1 MCGRSGRGKRTEPTG
16 KFSPAA
22 RAAISASS
30 TRPFLLEWPR
40 GRAAAPEQ
48 PRGDEGKLTDAGAT
62 GRDSAVSGVDRRD
75 GATVLSLAGE
85 LDLYNAEEVRSALLE
100 ACADKPELLVVDLGD
115 VRFVDSTALGVLIE
129 ARSRMADRGGFR
141 LAAPGLET
149 RRALEVSGLD
159 RHFLVHDTVA
169 EALEAA
175 R

>member
-1 MCGRSGRGKRTEPTG
+1 MRG
-16 KFSPAA
+16 A
-22 RAAISASS
+22 
-30 TRPFLLEWPR
+30 LL
-40 GRAAAPEQ
+40 
-48 PRGDEGKLTDAGAT
+48 DAC
-62 GRDSAVSGVDRRD
+62 
-75 GATVLSLAGE
+75 AGE
-85 LDLYNAEEVRSALLE
+85 PHVV
-100 ACADKPELLVVDLGD
+100 VVDLED

-159 RHFLVHDTVA
+159 HHFLIHDTVA